1 MTTPAMTPG
10 LPEGGQQAVALMRE
24 AGVTPT
30 AISVFA
36 GYYRQLVDGAT
47 GMIPEDSISPLVDL
61 PRLADLTEQP
71 DDRDALAR
79 TVVIRLNGG
88 LGTSMGLAG
97 PKTLL
102 PVRDGRTFLDLIV
115 EQVRW
120 VRRRYGVRLPLLL
133 LDSRHTQDATLAALA
148 AHPDL
153 PVDGLPLDVL
163 QSEEPKLRQDD
174 LTPVRWP
181 ADPRLEWCPPGHG
194 DLFPTLW
201 DSGVLDALLAAGFR
215 YALAANADNLGC
227 VPSAVL
233 AGWFARS
240 GAPYAAEVTARTPM
254 DVKGGHLARRRRD
267 GRLILRETAQTTP
280 ADMVHFTD
288 PARHPFAHCNNLW
301 FDLIALRDVLAAHDG
316 ILHLDLIRNGKTVD
330 PTDKSS
336 PAVWQ
341 LECAMGAAIAV
352 FDGAIAIE
360 VPRGRF
366 VPVKTTN
373 ELALLRSDVFAFGD
387 DAVPRSSVSPLPVV
401 TLSGDYKLI
410 DDFEALA
417 PHPLG
422 LRGAR
427 SLTIRGPWRL
437 GAGVAVTGDVVLG
450 PEGGTIEDG
459 ADLAG

>member
-1 MTTPAMTPG
+1 MTLPTPPPA
-10 LPEGGQQAVALMRE
+10 LPEGGRQAIALMRQ
-24 AGVTPT
+24 AGIAPT
-30 AISVFA
+30 AMRVFA
-36 GYYRQLVDGAT
+36 DYYRQLVDGAT
-47 GMIPEDSISPLVDL
+47 GMILEDTIEPLTDL
-61 PRLADLTEQP
+61 PRLADLTERP

-120 VRRRYGVRLPLLL
+120 VRHRYDVRLPLLL
-133 LDSRHTQDATLAALA
+133 LDSRHTRDATLAALA
-148 AHPDL
+148 AYPDL
-153 PVDGLPLDVL
+153 PVAGLPLDLL
-163 QSEEPKLRQDD
+163 QSEEPKLRADD

-194 DLFPTLW
+194 DLFPSLW
-201 DSGVLDALLAAGFR
+201 DAGLLDALLAAGFR

-254 DVKGGHLARRRRD
+254 DVKGGHLARRRSD

-280 ADMVHFTD
+280 ADMAHFTD

-301 FDLIALRDVLAAHDG
+301 FDLAALRGVLAAHDG
-316 ILHLDLIRNGKTVD
+316 NLHLSLIRNGKTVD
-330 PTDKSS
+330 PTEPSS

-352 FDGAIAIE
+352 FDGAVAIE

-373 ELALLRSDVFAFGD
+373 ELALLRSDVFALGN
-387 DAVPRSSVSPLPVV
+387 DAVPQSTVSPLPVV
-401 TLSGDYKLI
+401 ALSRDYKLI

-427 SLTIRGPWRL
+427 SLTVQGAWRF
-437 GAGVAVTGDVVLG
+437 GAGVTVTGDVVLG
-450 PEGGTIEDG
+450 PQGGTIDDG
-459 ADLAG
+459 TVLRS